1 MVSLSH
7 IGSVLVFIL
16 AAALAVKLAYEIRLY
31 AITTYGR
38 VIHEFDPYFNFRA
51 TQYLAQHGLDKFF
64 KWFDHMS
71 WYPLGRP
78 VGTTIYP
85 GMQMVAV
92 AIWTGLKQKFWKD
105 LLGTSLKMT
114 LNDVCV
120 FIPAWFGSVASVVV
134 GLMTREASGSYYAG
148 AAAAVVMA
156 VIPAHLMRS
165 IGGGYDNESVAMTAM
180 CLTFWLWLRSLRTSW
195 SWPLGVLA
203 GLAYAFM
210 AAAWGGYIF
219 VGNMVAVHAAALVAL
234 GRFTPALRYAYS
246 LWFLTGT
253 LLASFIP
260 VVGWAPYRS
269 LEQAAPLL
277 VFIGMHLLAA
287 VDAWAKR
294 TGMGQLRAR
303 FFAFCIAVGACTA
316 VLLLGMATG
325 IFGDLSVRVRSL
337 FLKHT
342 KTGNPLVDSVA
353 EHQAAS
359 TEAYR
364 HYLHHMY
371 SVAPIGFVILLL
383 RGASSKASG
392 DALNFGVP
400 VAKWFLI
407 LYAVVG
413 YYFSARMARLIIL
426 LGPVASGLAGV
437 AIASG
442 LQWAAEQVAASVHL
456 MKDDAAEGDAAAA
469 AAAGG
474 ADAAATTPAAPAA
487 TATGKEAK
495 GTPSKAKAKAEAAA
509 AAKDASAP
517 PSVLD
522 DFSGALSW
530 LFAPAVKA
538 ATTAYRSRPARHV
551 RLLAAAFLL
560 YQTATKGPDFY
571 RFSDQF
577 AQQISQPSLMFKAR
591 LQNGQE
597 VIVNDYQ
604 EAYIWLRDNTPKDA
618 RVLSW
623 WDYGYQIAGISNR
636 TTLADGNTWN
646 LEHIA
651 LIGRILTSPVK
662 KSHELARHLAD
673 YVLVW
678 AGNQGDD
685 LAKSPH
691 MARIGSS
698 VFPDICPNDPLCR
711 HFGFYGDRKPTP
723 SMEASLLYRLH
734 SSGVVPGVTVDE
746 SLYQHVYSSKYGLVR
761 IYKVLN
767 ISEESR
773 AWAADPANRV
783 CDAPGSW
790 YCVGRYPPGLPLQIP
805 KTHRSVDVNNPENY
819 VENLGAAATAEQPKQ
834 PKKKASKK
842 AAKKGAAKSEL

>member
-1 MVSLSH
+1 M
-7 IGSVLVFIL
+7 
-16 AAALAVKLAYEIRLY
+16 
-31 AITTYGR
+31 
-38 VIHEFDPYFNFRA
+38 
-51 TQYLAQHGLDKFF
+51 
-64 KWFDHMS
+64 
-71 WYPLGRP
+71 
-78 VGTTIYP
+78 
-85 GMQMVAV
+85 
-92 AIWTGLKQKFWKD
+92 
-105 LLGTSLKMT
+105 
-114 LNDVCV
+114 
-120 FIPAWFGSVASVVV
+120 
-134 GLMTREASGSYYAG
+134 
-148 AAAAVVMA
+148 
-156 VIPAHLMRS
+156 
-165 IGGGYDNESVAMTAM
+165 
-180 CLTFWLWLRSLRTSW
+180 
-195 SWPLGVLA
+195 
-203 GLAYAFM
+203 
-210 AAAWGGYIF
+210 
-219 VGNMVAVHAAALVAL
+219 HAAALVVL

-277 VFIGMHLLAA
+277 VFVGMHLLAS
-287 VDAWAKR
+287 VDAYAKR
-294 TGMGQLRAR
+294 AGMGQLRAR
-303 FFAFCIAVGACTA
+303 FMAVCIAVGVCTA

-371 SVAPIGFVILLL
+371 GVAPIGFVILLL

-392 DALNFGVP
+392 DAINFGVP

-442 LQWAAEQVAASVHL
+442 LQWALEQVAGSVHL
-456 MKDDAAEGDAAAA
+456 MKDAADEGDAASAA
-469 AAAGG
+469 A

-487 TATGKEAK
+487 GKDGKEAK
-495 GTPSKAKAKAEAAA
+495 EGKDKTPSKSSKAAA
-509 AAKDASAP
+509 AAAAAAASDAVP
-517 PSVLD
+517 PSVFD

-530 LFAPAVKA
+530 LFAPAIKT
-538 ATTAYRSRPARHV
+538 ATTLYRSRPARHV

-560 YQTATKGPDFY
+560 YQCATKGPEFY

-604 EAYIWLRDNTPKDA
+604 EAYLWVRDNTPKDA

-711 HFGFYGDRKPTP
+711 HFGFYADRKPTP

-734 SSGVVPGVTVDE
+734 SAGVVPGVTVDE
-746 SLYQHVYSSKYGLVR
+746 SLYQHVYTSKYGLVR

-773 AWAADPANRV
+773 AWAADPSNRI

-790 YCVGRYPPGLPLQIP
+790 YCVGQYPPGLPLQIP
-805 KTHRSVDVNNPENY
+805 KSHRSVDVNNPENY
-819 VENLGAAATAEQPKQ
+819 VEVSQTHAPGRFVPRAFVCLSWLRIHEHWLTTRLHFSVSPPRLQNLGAAATGEQPK
-834 PKKKASKK
+834 PKKKAAKK
-842 AAKKGAAKSEL
+842 SGKKGAAKSEL